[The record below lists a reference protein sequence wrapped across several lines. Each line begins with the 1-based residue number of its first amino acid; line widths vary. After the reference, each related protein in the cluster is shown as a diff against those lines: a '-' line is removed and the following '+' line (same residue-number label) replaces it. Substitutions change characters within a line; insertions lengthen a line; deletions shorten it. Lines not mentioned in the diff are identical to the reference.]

1 MKTDVCNKGSDS
13 KRRTL
18 WSCLNLILAGVVVA
32 GCSSGKMDKIVIR
45 GSNTIG
51 EELAPRLIV
60 EFKKEHPLVDFD
72 TEFKG
77 TSYGLGALMVG
88 KCDIAAASR
97 EVTTNERALSP
108 DMNMEFKDY
117 VIGSYSVAVVVNA
130 GNAVANLTQDQVRD
144 IFTGV
149 VENWKEV
156 GGPDAPIHLYIRNPI
171 SGTYLG
177 FQELAM
183 EKKPYGIHLKTFT
196 DYTGIVHAVAQDANG
211 IGYANLD
218 LAKQTGAK
226 AVSIGGVAPVATSV
240 NQGKY
245 PYARVLRL
253 YSNKAVEAPD
263 ASEFAKFVQSSRGQQ
278 IVSELGF
285 VPHP

>member
-1 MKTDVCNKGSDS
+1 V
-13 KRRTL
+13 
-18 WSCLNLILAGVVVA
+18 ILAGMFVA
-32 GCSSGKMDKIVIR
+32 GCSPATKTDKIVIR

-51 EELAPRLIV
+51 EELAPRLIA
-60 EFKKEHPLVDFD
+60 EFKKDHPSVDFD

-108 DMNMEFKDY
+108 DLNMEFKDY

-130 GNAVANLTQDQVRD
+130 GNTVSDLTQDQVRD
-144 IFTGV
+144 IFTGTIQ
-149 VENWKEV
+149 NWKEV
-156 GGPDAPIHLYIRNPI
+156 GGPDAPIHLFIRNPI

-183 EKKPYGIHLKTFT
+183 DKKPYGVHLKTFT
-196 DYTGIVHAVAQDANG
+196 NYTGIVQAVAQDPAG
-211 IGYANLD
+211 IGYSAID
-218 LAKQTGAK
+218 LGKQTGVK
-226 AVSIGGVAPVATSV
+226 AVSIGGVAPVAASV

-245 PYARVLRL
+245 PYSRVLRL
-253 YSNKAVEAPD
+253 YSNKAVEVPD
-263 ASEFAKFVQSSRGQQ
+263 AGEFAAFVVSPRGQQ
-278 IVSELGF
+278 IVNELGF
-285 VPHP
+285 VPHQ

>member
-1 MKTDVCNKGSDS
+1 MKTDLCNKWFGS
-13 KRRTL
+13 KRKTL
-18 WSCLNLILAGVVVA
+18 WSCLNLILIGVVVA
-32 GCSSGKMDKIVIR
+32 GCSCGKTDKIVIR

-51 EELAPRLIV
+51 EELAPRLIA

-97 EVTTNERALSP
+97 EVTTNELALSP
-108 DMNMEFKDY
+108 DLNMEFKDY

-144 IFTGV
+144 IFTGIV
-149 VENWKEV
+149 QNWKEV

-183 EKKPYGIHLKTFT
+183 EKKPYGVHLKTFT
-196 DYTGIVHAVAQDANG
+196 NYTGIVQAVAQDAAG

-226 AVSIGGVAPVATSV
+226 TVSIGGMAPVAASV

-245 PYARVLRL
+245 PYSRVLRL
-253 YSNKAVEAPD
+253 YSNKAVEAPE
-263 ASEFAKFVQSSRGQQ
+263 AGEFAKFVQSSRGQQ

-285 VPHP
+285 VPRQ

>member
-1 MKTDVCNKGSDS
+1 MKTNLCNKWFGST
-13 KRRTL
+13 RELL
-18 WSCLNLILAGVVVA
+18 WSCLKLMLAGVLAA
-32 GCSSGKMDKIVIR
+32 GCSAGKTDKIVIR
-45 GSNTIG
+45 GSNTLG
-51 EELAPRLIV
+51 EELAPRLIA
-60 EFKKEHPLVDFD
+60 EFKKDHPTVDFD

-88 KCDIAAASR
+88 KCDLAAASR
-97 EVTTNERALSP
+97 EVTTNELALSP
-108 DMNMEFKDY
+108 DLNMEFKEY

-130 GNAVANLTQDQVRD
+130 ASDIANLTQDQVRD

-149 VENWKEV
+149 VQNWKEV

-183 EKKPYGIHLKTFT
+183 EKKPYGVHLKSFT
-196 DYTGIVHAVAQDANG
+196 NYTGIVQAVAHDAAG

-218 LAKQTGAK
+218 LAKQTGVK
-226 AVSIGGVAPVATSV
+226 AVSIGGVAPVAASV

-245 PYARVLRL
+245 PYSRVLRL
-253 YSNKAVEAPD
+253 YSNKAVETPEAG
-263 ASEFAKFVQSSRGQQ
+263 EFAKFVQ
-278 IVSELGF
+278 
-285 VPHP
+285 